1 MAQRIMSEAAGQ
13 VLANKIKTNITN
25 IAANTAA
32 IAALQANAYDDTALS
47 ARVTA
52 NETAITTLNGTGEG
66 SVDKKVADKIAE
78 VVASAP
84 ADFDTLK
91 EISDWISS
99 HTTDAAAM
107 NSKITANET
116 AIAALQAGTLT
127 VDVAL
132 SASSENPVQNKAV
145 SAAITTLQT
154 AVQNLEDNALEVD
167 TALSTTSENPVQNK
181 AVKAAI
187 DEVAALYELVSATD
201 AEGWFTTTT
210 P

>member
-25 IAANTAA
+25 IE
-32 IAALQANAYDDTALS
+32 ANAAEITALKAEDTS
-47 ARVTA
+47 LGNRVTA

-66 SVDKKVADKIAE
+66 SVSKTVADEIAK

-99 HTTDAAAM
+99 HSDDASDM
-107 NSKITANET
+107 NSRITANET
-116 AIAALQAGTLT
+116 AIAALEAGTVT
-127 VDVAL
+127 VDAAL

-145 SAAITTLQT
+145 SSAITTLQT
-154 AVQNLEDNALEVD
+154 AVQNLEDNALTVD
-167 TALSTTSENPVQNK
+167 TALSATSENPVQNK

-187 DEVAALYELVSATD
+187 DELDAKYELVT
-201 AEGWFTTTT
+201 AEEAEAWFTPAT